1 MHQSV
6 RDYWISFN
14 DPLEGR
20 VNFMYLDV
28 KGYVSTGIG
37 NKIDQT
43 ARDNSA
49 PTAQE
54 RADSLAAAGR
64 LRWLVNDTGTDA
76 TSEEIAAEWDTVKSR
91 MDLAPLGHGRFA
103 PPLTRLHVDNDEIDR
118 HVFEKLDEMESVLL
132 SRVDASGHHIF
143 GEFASW
149 PANAQLATLS
159 MAWAMGPKFRF
170 PKFQGHVSGRNWV
183 GAADECHFTPD
194 VGTIIIRNKLD
205 RAHFLMSR
213 DVEDQ
218 GLPLEQIALDLS
230 DVFGVQGALLALG
243 FTPLSQDG
251 VDGPR
256 TQGKVKEFQSANG
269 LGENG
274 AFDDP
279 DTVAALAAQLS
290 GLGFTV
296 FGA

>member
-20 VNFMYLDV
+20 VDFMYLDT

-37 NKIDQT
+37 NKIDET

-49 PTAQE
+49 PTEEE
-54 RADSLAAAGR
+54 RAASLAAAFR
-64 LRWLVNDTGTDA
+64 LAWRVNGGDTEARPD
-76 TSEEIAAEWDTVKSR
+76 EITNEWDTVKAHLE
-91 MDLAPLGHGRFA
+91 LAPAGHLAFQ
-103 PPLTRLHVDNDEIDR
+103 PPLTSLHVTDEEIDR
-118 HVFEKLDEMESVLL
+118 HVFEKLDEMEGVLV
-132 SRVDASGHHIF
+132 SRPEF
-143 GEFASW
+143 GDFGSW

-159 MAWAMGPKFRF
+159 MCWALGPMFDFPMFRGYVA
-170 PKFQGHVSGRNWV
+170 QRDWA
-183 GAADECHFTPD
+183 GAAGECHFTPD
-194 VGTIIIRNKLD
+194 VGTIVTRNHLD
-205 RAHFLMSR
+205 RAHFQLAGT
-213 DVEDQ
+213 VEGQ
-218 GLPLEQIALDLS
+218 GLPTERIALYVS
-230 DVFGVQGALLALG
+230 DVFGVQGGLLALG
-243 FTPLSQDG
+243 YKPLTQDG

-256 TQGKVKEFQSANG
+256 TQGKVKEFQSACA

-279 DTVAALAAQLS
+279 DTVSSLATQLS

-296 FGA
+296 LSA